1 MRIFL
6 FRQILLTLTLFLI
19 SEKGYSQVLIH
30 DSVES
35 FSVSNHLY
43 YSIQNNC
50 NINDIITLYKQGKM
64 SHNIQGT
71 NNLNLG
77 ISYNSYWICI
87 PTQNIS
93 TREIGLELCI
103 PNPNIQKINFYQ
115 LDSNYNIIKNYNAG
129 THLAFSSRPI
139 SNRNFIFPFSIES
152 NTFNLLVLEIKIPN
166 AYFFAPV
173 LLNKAGNFEKEDTP
187 IVYFYIVFISTMLF
201 IIIIAIVLAI
211 IFEEFLYLLY
221 AAYILFSTLFILS
234 IEGLDFELFYPTT
247 PELAKTSNPVVFA
260 CIALLSLL
268 YFTIYFFNSHNNNKF
283 INMLINIWKLFIFVF
298 FIGLCLMHFMDFEF
312 GFYYQFDISFSE
324 IFYLGFICVTWVMI
338 LIIIFYA
345 IAKKMNNATLYFV
358 STLGLIIAVSYT
370 LLFSITKIQRIYIP
384 VNMMPISFSFEVI
397 LLSIVLIYRF
407 RNTENQKKKLEN
419 ELKKEQLLSAGYQI
433 TIQEKERSR
442 IAKDLHDE
450 IGSNLANLKMQ
461 LDQLD
466 NKDPQTASKISSM
479 LEVISITNKSLS
491 AITYNLMP
499 PSFNT
504 TPFPSVLNTF
514 FEKIKNNKSIYFE
527 FYIHNYLQ
535 AFKKEDE
542 LIIYRI
548 LLELSHNIIKHSKAN
563 SASVQ
568 LIYTRNSVNI
578 IAEDNGIGIENQKK
592 GLGLESINSRVKYLE
607 GTIEIDSTT
616 SGTLIS
622 ISIPYKSK
630 QL

>member
-1 MRIFL
+1 
-6 FRQILLTLTLFLI
+6 
-19 SEKGYSQVLIH
+19 
-30 DSVES
+30 
-35 FSVSNHLY
+35 
-43 YSIQNNC
+43 
-50 NINDIITLYKQGKM
+50 
-64 SHNIQGT
+64 
-71 NNLNLG
+71 
-77 ISYNSYWICI
+77 
-87 PTQNIS
+87 
-93 TREIGLELCI
+93 
-103 PNPNIQKINFYQ
+103 
-115 LDSNYNIIKNYNAG
+115 
-129 THLAFSSRPI
+129 
-139 SNRNFIFPFSIES
+139 
-152 NTFNLLVLEIKIPN
+152 
-166 AYFFAPV
+166 
-173 LLNKAGNFEKEDTP
+173 
-187 IVYFYIVFISTMLF
+187 
-201 IIIIAIVLAI
+201 
-211 IFEEFLYLLY
+211 
-221 AAYILFSTLFILS
+221 
-234 IEGLDFELFYPTT
+234 
-247 PELAKTSNPVVFA
+247 
-260 CIALLSLL
+260 
-268 YFTIYFFNSHNNNKF
+268 
-283 INMLINIWKLFIFVF
+283 
-298 FIGLCLMHFMDFEF
+298 
-312 GFYYQFDISFSE
+312 
-324 IFYLGFICVTWVMI
+324 
-338 LIIIFYA
+338 
-345 IAKKMNNATLYFV
+345 MNNATLYFV

>member
-1 MRIFL
+1 
-6 FRQILLTLTLFLI
+6 
-19 SEKGYSQVLIH
+19 
-30 DSVES
+30 
-35 FSVSNHLY
+35 
-43 YSIQNNC
+43 
-50 NINDIITLYKQGKM
+50 
-64 SHNIQGT
+64 
-71 NNLNLG
+71 
-77 ISYNSYWICI
+77 
-87 PTQNIS
+87 
-93 TREIGLELCI
+93 
-103 PNPNIQKINFYQ
+103 
-115 LDSNYNIIKNYNAG
+115 
-129 THLAFSSRPI
+129 
-139 SNRNFIFPFSIES
+139 
-152 NTFNLLVLEIKIPN
+152 
-166 AYFFAPV
+166 
-173 LLNKAGNFEKEDTP
+173 
-187 IVYFYIVFISTMLF
+187 
-201 IIIIAIVLAI
+201 
-211 IFEEFLYLLY
+211 
-221 AAYILFSTLFILS
+221 
-234 IEGLDFELFYPTT
+234 
-247 PELAKTSNPVVFA
+247 
-260 CIALLSLL
+260 
-268 YFTIYFFNSHNNNKF
+268 
-283 INMLINIWKLFIFVF
+283 
-298 FIGLCLMHFMDFEF
+298 
-312 GFYYQFDISFSE
+312 
-324 IFYLGFICVTWVMI
+324 
-338 LIIIFYA
+338 
-345 IAKKMNNATLYFV
+345 
-358 STLGLIIAVSYT
+358 
-370 LLFSITKIQRIYIP
+370 
-384 VNMMPISFSFEVI
+384 
-397 LLSIVLIYRF
+397 
-407 RNTENQKKKLEN
+407 
-419 ELKKEQLLSAGYQI
+419 
-433 TIQEKERSR
+433 
-442 IAKDLHDE
+442 
-450 IGSNLANLKMQ
+450 LKMQ